1 MATEQEEEREKLEAL
16 RKAWDERERTLAR
29 IQHDISLVDKEISLL
44 VWHRV
49 LFSPLFFLVQTLTN
63 MK

>member
-1 MATEQEEEREKLEAL
+1 MTCPFRDNLSWEEAEEVATEQEEEREKLEAL

-44 VWHRV
+44 V
-49 LFSPLFFLVQTLTN
+49 
-63 MK
+63 